1 MAPVLRRVSQATF
14 DECVQQNI
22 DDFEMDPAEAVE
34 EAVKEFELQG
44 VDLSEIDRTYAGPEG
59 RGEHPVVPLTL
70 ALVSAVEAAERDPAA
85 IDAAVAAMAPHVGA
99 KESAVPGW
107 GASCVGAGAVQAAFR
122 LCVDEAA
129 ALTTRAREEEEAA
142 DGEGEDAAVFFSPE
156 GSAAAASPAA
166 RLASAL
172 ALLASVLACD
182 EARDT
187 FAALGYPAAFLADAW
202 PSSRSSVEPSRISV
216 EPDRSSVESSDAD
229 ASLVDAAACAA
240 IAQACAKCEANKG
253 AFAKARAEVRV
264 ASVFADASASASA
277 LRAACDATRALTT
290 GDDPRDPASG
300 AFQHARAFHAAGACR
315 SLSYALTR
323 AVKAAAGGSSDGAAG
338 SINGG
343 GANSENDASS
353 PASSSSS
360 LVAAL
365 ASALRQTSANDAAC
379 EETSRE
385 GGLHAALDFLG
396 AYADFSGT
404 PPAGDSDRSSK
415 TAAAGADLRRAA
427 PSAARACA
435 SLVRKLAGSDAVKAA
450 AVKAGGVET
459 LSRAIQS
466 ASERIARERSVD
478 ETETAAGDE
487 TARSRDADESDSKT
501 NGKVAQVHT
510 HLRAQEQMIG
520 ALAAVCLK
528 NPSGA
533 SSVGA
538 SGALDAVADAAHRAP
553 AHAGIQR
560 AACLFARNA
569 VSRCPDNVALA
580 LRCGFEPLLRDAK
593 RRHPRE
599 CVDVGSAALRDL
611 GCENYN
617 EGYAPTTAVMGADG
631 VVRTPE
637 ELGEEP
643 GSVEGRRAIAGFG
656 AIPE

>member
-107 GASCVGAGAVQAAFR
+107 GAACVGAGAVQAAFR

-129 ALTTRAREEEEAA
+129 ARTRRAREEEEAA
-142 DGEGEDAAVFFSPE
+142 DGEGEDAAAVFSPE
-156 GSAAAASPAA
+156 GSAAASSPAA

-202 PSSRSSVEPSRISV
+202 PSSRSSVEPDRSSV

-240 IAQACAKCEANKG
+240 IAQACARCEANKG

-264 ASVFADASASASA
+264 ASVFADASASAAA

-315 SLSYALTR
+315 SLSYALAR
-323 AVKAAAGGSSDGAAG
+323 AVKAARAAG
-338 SINGG
+338 VSDGG

-353 PASSSSS
+353 PASAS

-487 TARSRDADESDSKT
+487 IARSRDAEESDSKT
-501 NGKVAQVHT
+501 NGKVAQVQT

>member
-129 ALTTRAREEEEAA
+129 ALTRAREEEEAA
-142 DGEGEDAAVFFSPE
+142 AADGEDAVFSPE
-156 GSAAAASPAA
+156 GSAASPAA

-202 PSSRSSVEPSRISV
+202 PDRRSVEPSRSSV

-315 SLSYALTR
+315 SLSYALAR
-323 AVKAAAGGSSDGAAG
+323 AVKAARAAG
-338 SINGG
+338 VSDGG
-343 GANSENDASS
+343 GARPENDASS
-353 PASSSSS
+353 PASSS

-404 PPAGDSDRSSK
+404 PPAGDSERSSK
-415 TAAAGADLRRAA
+415 TAAGADLHRAA

-501 NGKVAQVHT
+501 NGKVAQVQT

>member
-129 ALTTRAREEEEAA
+129 ARTRAREEEEAA

-156 GSAAAASPAA
+156 GSAAASPAA

-202 PSSRSSVEPSRISV
+202 PSSRSSV

-315 SLSYALTR
+315 SLSYALAR

-343 GANSENDASS
+343 GVGPENDDASS

-415 TAAAGADLRRAA
+415 TAAGADLRRAA

-501 NGKVAQVHT
+501 NGKVAQVQT

-611 GCENYN
+611 GCDNYN

-656 AIPE
+656 AVPE

>member
-99 KESAVPGW
+99 KDSAVPGW
-107 GASCVGAGAVQAAFR
+107 GAACVGAGAVQAAFR

-129 ALTTRAREEEEAA
+129 AFARAREEEEEPA
-142 DGEGEDAAVFFSPE
+142 DGEGENAAVSSPSSPTS
-156 GSAAAASPAA
+156 SAAEA

-202 PSSRSSVEPSRISV
+202 PSSRSSVEPSK
-216 EPDRSSVESSDAD
+216 SSVESSDAD

-264 ASVFADASASASA
+264 ASVFADASASAAA

-315 SLSYALTR
+315 SLSYALAR

-343 GANSENDASS
+343 GVGPENDDASS

-415 TAAAGADLRRAA
+415 TAAGADLRRAA

-501 NGKVAQVHT
+501 NGKVAQVQT
-510 HLRAQEQMIG
+510 QLRAQEQMIG

-611 GCENYN
+611 GCDNYN

-656 AIPE
+656 AVPE

>member
-129 ALTTRAREEEEAA
+129 ALTRAREEEEAA
-142 DGEGEDAAVFFSPE
+142 AADGEDAVFFSPE
-156 GSAAAASPAA
+156 GSAAASPAA

-202 PSSRSSVEPSRISV
+202 PDRRSEPSRSSV

-315 SLSYALTR
+315 SLSYALAR

-343 GANSENDASS
+343 GVGPENDDASS

-396 AYADFSGT
+396 AYANFSGT
-404 PPAGDSDRSSK
+404 TPAGDSDRSSK
-415 TAAAGADLRRAA
+415 TAAGADLRRAA

-501 NGKVAQVHT
+501 NGKVAQVQT

>member
-70 ALVSAVEAAERDPAA
+70 TLVSAVEAAERDPAA

-99 KESAVPGW
+99 KDSAVPGW
-107 GASCVGAGAVQAAFR
+107 GAACVGAGAVQAAFR

-129 ALTTRAREEEEAA
+129 ARARARATEEAA
-142 DGEGEDAAVFFSPE
+142 DR
-156 GSAAAASPAA
+156 AA

-172 ALLASVLACD
+172 ALLASVLACH
-182 EARDT
+182 ESRDT

-202 PSSRSSVEPSRISV
+202 PDRRSVEPS
-216 EPDRSSVESSDAD
+216 ED
-229 ASLVDAAACAA
+229 ASPEDAGGGLVDAAACAA

-315 SLSYALTR
+315 SLSAALAR
-323 AVKAAAGGSSDGAAG
+323 AVKAAAGGVDGAARN
-338 SINGG
+338 IDG
-343 GANSENDASS
+343 GARPENDASS
-353 PASSSSS
+353 PSSSSSS

-385 GGLHAALDFLG
+385 GGLRAALDFLG

-404 PPAGDSDRSSK
+404 QAGDSDRLPK
-415 TAAAGADLRRAA
+415 TAGADPYRAA

-466 ASERIARERSVD
+466 ASEWIARERSVD
-478 ETETAAGDE
+478 ETAAGGE
-487 TARSRDADESDSKT
+487 TARTRAADESESKT
-501 NGKVAQVHT
+501 NGDARAHV

-560 AACLFARNA
+560 AACLFVRNA
-569 VSRCPDNVALA
+569 VSRCPDNAALA
-580 LRCGFEPLLRDAK
+580 LRCGFEPLLRVAK

-637 ELGEEP
+637 ELGDEP